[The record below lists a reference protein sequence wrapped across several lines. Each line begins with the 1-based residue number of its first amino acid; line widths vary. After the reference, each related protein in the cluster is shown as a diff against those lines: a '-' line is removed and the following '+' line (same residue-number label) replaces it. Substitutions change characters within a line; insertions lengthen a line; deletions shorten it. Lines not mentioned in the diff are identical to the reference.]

1 MKGGN
6 NMEEDE
12 KKKLEDEGKEEVGE
26 SKDSG
31 EGDKSKTPQTIIDA
45 LDAAQRLE
53 KANAEHK
60 RLLDRQTDMISN
72 KILAGTGGGIVETK
86 EISEEQKKVNAAAE
100 YFKDTQLAIDI
111 MKANE

>member
-1 MKGGN
+1 
-6 NMEEDE
+6 MEEDKD
-12 KKKLEDEGKEEVGE
+12 KKKLENEDKEKVGE
-26 SKDSG
+26 PDNSG
-31 EGDKSKTPQTIIDA
+31 ERDKPETPQTIIAA
-45 LDAAQRLE
+45 LDAAERLE

-100 YFKDTQLAIDI
+100 YFKGTQLELDI
-111 MKANE
+111 IKANG